1 MSKIRENL
9 IAVAIEREIEATFAR
24 WAARDAM
31 RRLTDEE
38 KTNVLVTAAD
48 RVLEKL
54 RGKAV
59 DG

>member
-9 IAVAIEREIEATFAR
+9 IAAAIEATFAR

-31 RRLTDEE
+31 RRLTDDE
-38 KTNVLVTAAD
+38 KQTVLVTAGE

-54 RGKAV
+54 QGKAK
-59 DG
+59 D